1 MDGFTVFMLAIV
13 CVGAPV
19 TLGIGSEMFKSW
31 LRHKETM
38 ATALN
43 AQTAEKA
50 AQYAAH
56 TERLEQRVRVLER
69 IATDRGSGVA
79 DEIERLRTEP
89 TPSKAI
95 LPPTSPSIVLTARNP
110 SLVEGEIR

>member
-1 MDGFTVFMLAIV
+1 MDGCTVFMLAIV
-13 CVGAPV
+13 CVGVPV
-19 TLGIGSEMFKSW
+19 TLGIGSGMFKGW

-56 TERLEQRVRVLER
+56 TERLEQRMRVLER
-69 IATDRGSGVA
+69 IVTDRGIELS
-79 DEIERLRTEP
+79 DEIELLRDDRP
-89 TPSKAI
+89 
-95 LPPTSPSIVLTARNP
+95 RNGTKTTQEMR
-110 SLVEGEIR
+110 S